1 MHNSLNN
8 LISIK
13 NEIYQINKQTKVIV
27 VSKTFPMER
36 AVEAINLIG
45 NRGVIGKVVLTNG

>member
-1 MHNSLNN
+1 MCIRDRLKDGE
-8 LISIK
+8 IK
-13 NEIYQINKQTKVIV
+13 PL

-45 NRGVIGKVVLTNG
+45 NRGVIGKVVLTNE